1 MQIEE
6 INLLIGKSGADKG
19 FKDIAAKIIAGERIN
34 EQEGIYLFEHGELA
48 LLGSLATFVKEKK
61 HGKKAFFIHNFHI
74 EPTNICIYNC
84 RFCSYSHHQSGTSW
98 EFELKEMVEKA
109 KAAPSEMRELHI
121 TGGVHP
127 KHGLD
132 YYAGLLKMI
141 REARPELHL
150 KAYSAIE
157 LDFMFEKSGVSL
169 DEGLKILKENGLD
182 SIPGGGAEIFDEE
195 VRKQICDDKAFGNRW
210 LEIHEEAH
218 KLGIG
223 SNATMLYGHIENY
236 SHRIDHLE
244 RLRQLQDRTG
254 GFNTF
259 IPLKFKNK
267 NNEMSYLTEVSSIE
281 DMKNYAVSRIYLDNF
296 PHLKAYWPMIG
307 QQMSQLALS
316 FGVDDLDGTINN
328 STQIY
333 SLAGADDK
341 NPEITLDGL
350 VNLIRDAGCTPVERD
365 SWYNILKE
373 F

>member
-1 MQIEE
+1 MHLEE
-6 INLLIGKSGADKG
+6 IEILIGKSDAGAD
-19 FKDIAAKIIAGERIN
+19 FKNIAKKIVAGERIN
-34 EQEGIYLFEHGELA
+34 QQEGIYLFEHGEPG
-48 LLGSLATFVKEKK
+48 LLGSLATFVKENK

-98 EFELKEMVEKA
+98 EMDFREIVEKV
-109 KAAPSEMRELHI
+109 KAAPAEMKELHI

-127 KHGLD
+127 KYGIDH
-132 YYAGLLKMI
+132 YASLLKLI
-141 REARPELHL
+141 REARPDLHL

-157 LDFMFEKSGVSL
+157 LDYMFEKSGKSV
-169 DEGLKILKENGLD
+169 DEGLKMLKEAGLD
-182 SIPGGGAEIFDEE
+182 SIPGGGAEIFDEGI
-195 VRKQICDDKAFGNRW
+195 RSQICDDKAFGQRW
-210 LEIHEEAH
+210 LEIHETAH
-218 KLGIG
+218 RLGIG

-236 SHRIDHLE
+236 GHRIDHLE
-244 RLRQLQDRTG
+244 HLRQLQDRTG

-267 NNEMSYLTEVSSIE
+267 NNELSHIQEVSSVE

-307 QQMSQLALS
+307 RQMSQLALS

-341 NPEITLDGL
+341 NPAMSLDSL
-350 VNLIRDAGCTPVERD
+350 VKLILDAGFSPVERD
-365 SWYNILKE
+365 SWYNILSE
-373 F
+373 Y